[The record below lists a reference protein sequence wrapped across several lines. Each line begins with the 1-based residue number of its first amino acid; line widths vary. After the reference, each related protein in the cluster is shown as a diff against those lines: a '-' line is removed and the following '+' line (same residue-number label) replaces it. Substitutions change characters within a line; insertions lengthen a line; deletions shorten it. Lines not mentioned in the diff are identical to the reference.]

1 MKILQMVQ
9 FEETDTVDLRRIQEW
24 YNEMR
29 AFFVDPETENKID
42 VGQPMMM
49 QQTLKWMSRAKAGAA
64 VEKLSSGNVL
74 APFDLVKAALEFSHA
89 HVRLIQRTSDQT
101 FPQELKDRYD
111 ANMLEAYSLIEG
123 WIRQTR
129 MDNLEVPGNLIKS

>member
-1 MKILQMVQ
+1 MKILQMVK
-9 FEETDTVDLRRIQEW
+9 FEDTDTVDLRRLQEW

-29 AFFVDPETENKID
+29 AFFFDSETEKAVD
-42 VGQPMMM
+42 VGQPMMT
-49 QQTLKWMSRAKAGAA
+49 QKTLKWASRENAGAA

-74 APFDLVKAALEFSHA
+74 APLDLVEAALAFSHA
-89 HVRLIQRTSDQT
+89 HVRLIHRVPDQT

-111 ANMLEAYSLIEG
+111 ANMLAAYSLLEG

-129 MDNLEVPGNLIKS
+129 TDNPEVPGNPIKS